1 MLSGTPDS
9 DDRLRQIPFVHGSN
23 PVDGVAIL

>member
-9 DDRLRQIPFVHGSN
+9 DDRLRQFPFVHKSN
-23 PVDGVAIL
+23 PVGLVAIL